1 MSLSVDRIDWVFFFF
16 WCCVCCCV
24 EYLVEECL
32 STKDEKVG
40 RVSMCHTA
48 LTAGISYA
56 APQLVT
62 RTLAVSFV
70 RRRRV
75 IGPSLKHNDTRCDVC
90 VFPIFSFSSFPIS
103 HAPLP
108 RLPRTAGFTNIGAST
123 DFGHSHSPVPV
134 FSNLYIVK

>member
-1 MSLSVDRIDWVFFFF
+1 MSLSVDRIDCFFFFF

-90 VFPIFSFSSFPIS
+90 VFPIFPFSSLFRTHRCPDYRALRASQTLEPRPILDIHILLS
-103 HAPLP
+103 LCFQ
-108 RLPRTAGFTNIGAST
+108 TCT
-123 DFGHSHSPVPV
+123 
-134 FSNLYIVK
+134 